1 MDLSL
6 THFDHSRSST
16 TMRVKVALWF
26 LPFSLGLRPKQV
38 YWPPSSKVMFHSKME
53 MLLWS
58 FFPTNSTRSLYTV
71 TCGTTPSDGI
81 TDSHT
86 WKDQPAVNHPK
97 GPLKTWAWMFLSN
110 RMLLPSVWCRCH
122 WIASWSRG
130 SWCRCSWSMCKATLR
145 CCHSLPPGRESS
157 RQTSQG
163 PEQTTGLK
171 RKRTR
176 STQPSNKQIRVFPK
190 MLNYAFKFRIQIS
203 KWQNNTIHL
212 PGIYCVIS
220 AHAINKLIYVSWWN
234 NFYHLNF

>member
-6 THFDHSRSST
+6 THFDHSHSST

-58 FFPTNSTRSLYTV
+58 FFPTNSARSLYTV

-110 RMLLPSVWCRCH
+110 RMLLPSAWCRFH

-130 SWCRCSWSMCKATLR
+130 SWCRYSWSMCKATLL

-157 RQTSQG
+157 LQTSQG
-163 PEQTTGLK
+163 PEQTTCLK
-171 RKRTR
+171 RKRKR
-176 STQPSNKQIRVFPK
+176 SIQLSNKQISVFPRCWTIPLSSEFRF
-190 MLNYAFKFRIQIS
+190 LNAKQHDSSPWHLLRNFCSCYQQID
-203 KWQNNTIHL
+203 I
-212 PGIYCVIS
+212 CFV
-220 AHAINKLIYVSWWN
+220 VE
-234 NFYHLNF
+234 